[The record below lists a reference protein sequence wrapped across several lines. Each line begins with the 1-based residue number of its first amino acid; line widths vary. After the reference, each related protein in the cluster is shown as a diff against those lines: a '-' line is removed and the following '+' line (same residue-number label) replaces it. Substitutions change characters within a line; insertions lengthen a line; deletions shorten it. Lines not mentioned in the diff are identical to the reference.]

1 MTEIKT
7 ELHILNGDFALGIW
21 RQCGFTG
28 QSLVWR
34 ETYLEGPLP
43 ERPGFIRLAFTADAL
58 PALAYPM
65 NYPKTLFSFASIL
78 LEFMILTELY
88 NR

>member
-1 MTEIKT
+1 MPIRFHLVHHQGFERRGEGQKT
-7 ELHILNGDFALGIW
+7 LRNGGL
-21 RQCGFTG
+21 
-28 QSLVWR
+28 S
-34 ETYLEGPLP
+34 
-43 ERPGFIRLAFTADAL
+43 AL
-58 PALAYPM
+58 PALTYPR